1 MSNSNNINESGSRLD
16 EARKNLVDLLRAFGE
31 LNIRL
36 GKDYGTKTGNIH
48 SSVNSYVKQQ
58 MDQVRMPFPF
68 DEAKKKNKRIINKSL
83 GRDHLCVIINEALM
97 EYMEA
102 YLDEMGDVDH
112 DVKRN
117 EKTVFKWIADKQ
129 QWLDEMFPNFTGD
142 ELIPFLEVEGKS
154 KKKEPVEL
162 DPQNV
167 KLYASLLSDMGYD
180 SIDDMSTMK
189 ELFWDLA
196 MRHTEIGVHMKS
208 AIESITTNDLARNYL
223 NSHLAQF
230 NKLMKRRLEDPKL
243 QIEEQ
248 GLRKLYGRGYQ
259 SYLQHVAKIKKEC
272 EEEIRDIKRSSG
284 RNNKVAK
291 NLKILLENPKSN
303 LMDCY
308 DLTDEVSIKQY
319 LSWYRIW
326 VRPIK
331 QWVVRA
337 LEEQRYPEPGALDLF
352 KQKVEEH
359 NAIIEKI
366 SERIT
371 EEKIEGE

>member
-1 MSNSNNINESGSRLD
+1 MSNSNNINKSGSRLD
-16 EARKNLVDLLRAFGE
+16 EARNYLTDILRAFGE

-48 SSVNSYVKQQ
+48 SSVNSYVKHQ

-83 GRDHLCVIINEALM
+83 GRGHLCVIINEALM
-97 EYMEA
+97 KYMEA
-102 YLDEMGDVDH
+102 YVDEMGDVDY

-117 EKTVFKWIADKQ
+117 EKMVFKWIAEKQ

-142 ELIPFLEVEGKS
+142 ELIPFLEVEGKP

-167 KLYASLLSDMGYD
+167 KLYVSLLSDMGYD

-196 MRHTEIGVHMKS
+196 IRHTEIGVHMKS
-208 AIESITTNDLARNYL
+208 AIESITTNELAKNYL
-223 NSHLAQF
+223 NSHLTQY
-230 NKLMKRRLEDPKL
+230 NKLMKKRLADPKL
-243 QIEEQ
+243 KIEEQ

-259 SYLQHVAKIKKEC
+259 SYLQHVAKIKEEC
-272 EEEIRDIKRSSG
+272 EEEISNIKRSSG

-291 NLKILLENPKSN
+291 SLRILLENPKSN

-308 DLTDEVSIKQY
+308 DLTDEVSIRQY
-319 LSWYRIW
+319 LSWYKIW

-359 NAIIEKI
+359 NASIEEI

-371 EEKIEGE
+371 EEKIDGE